1 MLEKKLKII
10 ASFTIAAIIT
20 ILFITFATIFGE
32 FNKPFKN
39 WLALTF
45 GHHWVGK
52 GVIAV
57 VIFFVVVVLHWVA
70 SLKMHP
76 IAIDTKVRRLL
87 LVLFATSILSTLTI
101 IGFFVL
107 HFMKVF

>member
-10 ASFTIAAIIT
+10 ASVALASIVS

-32 FNKPFKN
+32 FNKPFKD

-45 GHHWVGK
+45 GHHWAGK
-52 GVIAV
+52 SVLAV
-57 VIFFVVVVLHWVA
+57 VIFFMVAVLHWVA
-70 SLKMHP
+70 SLKMHA

-87 LVLFATSILSTLTI
+87 LVLFAVSILSSFAV
-101 IGFFVL
+101 IGFFIL

>member
-10 ASFTIAAIIT
+10 ASVALASIVS
-20 ILFITFATIFGE
+20 ILFVTFATICGE
-32 FNKPFKN
+32 LNKPFKD

-45 GHHWVGK
+45 GHHWAGK

-57 VIFFVVVVLHWVA
+57 VIFFVVAVLHWVA

-76 IAIDTKVRRLL
+76 IAIDTKVRK
-87 LVLFATSILSTLTI
+87 VLIALFIVTILSSLAVT
-101 IGFFVL
+101 GFFVL
-107 HFMKVF
+107 HFMKIV